1 MVGATP
7 VRAELLAAGEIA
19 PGRQALTLRL
29 PELIASLRAG
39 HALHLLHAEAGGYRL
54 RRVAPV
60 TNIDLLTGSVQV
72 ALQPRADGGR
82 DSLAELAPGAHLS
95 VVGPIGKPIEVD
107 PDALK
112 VLIIAD
118 AEGFPWIRL
127 LAESLTASGRSV
139 TLLLESRTAAEIP
152 SASLLPES
160 VEIHVATED
169 GTLGHQGSAAE
180 LVGKFSDWTDQA
192 FAAGSRVLLGATTL
206 MLRAAR
212 VDDRVS
218 RRASRAGD
226 GVAAKRLQLIMAHEI
241 GCGSGV
247 CGGCTYQSAAGTVR
261 LCKEGPAVAPA
272 GVERARSNG

>member
-1 MVGATP
+1 MGATP

-139 TLLLESRTAAEIP
+139 TALLESRTAAEIP

-169 GTLGHQGSAAE
+169 GSLGHQGSAAE
-180 LVGKFSDWTDQA
+180 LVGNFSDWTDQA
-192 FAAGSRVLLGATTL
+192 FAAGSRELLGATTL

-226 GVAAKRLQLIMAHEI
+226 GVVAKRLQLIMAHEI

-247 CGGCTYQSAAGTVR
+247 CGGCTYQSAAGTVC

>member
-95 VVGPIGKPIEVD
+95 VVGPIGIPIEVD
-107 PDALK
+107 PDTLK

>member
-1 MVGATP
+1 MGATP

-19 PGRQALTLRL
+19 PGRKALTLRL

-95 VVGPIGKPIEVD
+95 VVGPIGKPIEAD

-127 LAESLTASGRSV
+127 LAESLTESGRSV

-169 GTLGHQGSAAE
+169 GSLGHQGSAAE

>member
-1 MVGATP
+1 MGATP